1 MFSPPLRAPP
11 YTVNSILHFPGS
23 AVLSPFR
30 REQLLKR
37 FSALNLPVA
46 DISGQYE
53 HYVWLEAPLD
63 ATGQQQ
69 LERLLDYGTPLE
81 ANPESRNTLVLR
93 VFPRF
98 GTVSPWA
105 SKATDIAHNCGL
117 SAVRR
122 IERGVRYVITPQRG
136 LLGGKSLD
144 EAQLAELA
152 AELHDRMTET
162 VVDAAFDGQALFTS
176 LPGKPTTTIR
186 VLSAG
191 RQALVEA
198 NTALGLA
205 LSEDEIDYLTDAFRR
220 LGRNPTDVELMMFA
234 QANSEH
240 CRHKIFNANWVI
252 DGVEQ
257 PNTLFGMIRATH
269 AAQPEGTIVAYSDN
283 AAVMAGGPARVFHA
297 GLRSQPGQTGAA
309 LYAGHD
315 AVMHTLMKV
324 ETHNHPTAIAP
335 FPGAATGAGGE
346 IRDEGATGR
355 GSKPKAGLA
364 GFTVSHLRF
373 PDAAEPW
380 EAQPHGAPDRI
391 ATPLDIMIEGPIG
404 AAAFNNEY
412 GRPNLLGY
420 FRTFEQ
426 HAGGR
431 RWGYHKPIMIA
442 GGLGSI
448 DARLTHKDP
457 LPPGALLIQLGRP
470 GMRIGM
476 GGGAASS
483 MSVGANT
490 AELDFDSVQRGNPE
504 LERRAQEVIDR
515 CWQQGEHNPILAIH
529 DVGAGGLSNA
539 FPELVNDAGRGAIFE
554 LQQVH
559 LEESGD
565 RKSVV

>member
-1 MFSPPLRAPP
+1 MPDSVHLLRARP

-176 LPGKPTTTIR
+176 LPGKPTTTIG

-191 RQALVEA
+191 GQALVEA

-205 LSEDEIDYLTDAFRR
+205 LSADEIDYLADAFNR
-220 LGRNPTDVELMMFA
+220 LGRDPTDVELMMFA

-240 CRHKIFNANWVI
+240 CRHKIFNATWVI
-252 DGVEQ
+252 DGQ
-257 PNTLFGMIRATH
+257 PQSETLFSMIRATH
-269 AAQPEGTIVAYSDN
+269 AAQPRGTVVAYSDN
-283 AAVMAGGPARVFHA
+283 AAIMEGGPATLFHA
-297 GLRSQPGQTGAA
+297 GAA
-309 LYAGHD
+309 DSDGVYGHHQG
-315 AVMHTLMKV
+315 VLHTLMKV

-335 FPGAATGAGGE
+335 FPGASTGSGGE

-373 PDAAEPW
+373 P
-380 EAQPHGAPDRI
+380 
-391 ATPLDIMIEGPIG
+391 
-404 AAAFNNEY
+404 
-412 GRPNLLGY
+412 
-420 FRTFEQ
+420 
-426 HAGGR
+426 
-431 RWGYHKPIMIA
+431 
-442 GGLGSI
+442 
-448 DARLTHKDP
+448 
-457 LPPGALLIQLGRP
+457 
-470 GMRIGM
+470 
-476 GGGAASS
+476 
-483 MSVGANT
+483 
-490 AELDFDSVQRGNPE
+490 
-504 LERRAQEVIDR
+504 
-515 CWQQGEHNPILAIH
+515 
-529 DVGAGGLSNA
+529 
-539 FPELVNDAGRGAIFE
+539 
-554 LQQVH
+554 
-559 LEESGD
+559 
-565 RKSVV
+565 